1 MGKIIFKVYTC
12 IIFKQ
17 YTCFFKG
24 LLVKYLMVDI
34 EIKNMEYGI
43 WNCINVKQAG
53 ADLYGPAPSL
63 AYGMRL

>member
-43 WNCINVKQAG
+43 WIIEVYQRG
-53 ADLYGPAPSL
+53 VLD
-63 AYGMRL
+63 

>member
-24 LLVKYLMVDI
+24 LLVKYLMVDKKI
-34 EIKNMEYGI
+34 WNMEY
-43 WNCINVKQAG
+43 V
-53 ADLYGPAPSL
+53 
-63 AYGMRL
+63 